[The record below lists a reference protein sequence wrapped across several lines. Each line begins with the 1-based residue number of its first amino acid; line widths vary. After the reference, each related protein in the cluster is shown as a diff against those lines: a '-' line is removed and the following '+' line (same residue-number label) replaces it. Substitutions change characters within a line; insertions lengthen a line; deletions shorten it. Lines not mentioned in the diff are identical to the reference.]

1 MGTESAN
8 QHTIFRQRCKFCGG
22 DHWNDL
28 CLDYATVEVRK
39 QLLKRQGMCFVCLK
53 RGHRAFECLNKNTCF
68 FCKRENHHHR
78 SLCHQNVNFVPLNR
92 TKLPNIKIEE
102 LSCSQDGSEVLIL
115 QRLHNAADKEQTSE
129 KSLTQYNRTLS
140 NVGGEYQILN
150 ELQQTKADLEESR
163 KENTTL
169 KEKMSKFEAEQ
180 ELLQTSV
187 SRFTDITQQLTNEI
201 IQVKEMVERCEHK
214 NRLLSMESQNSITGT
229 NTIAKG
235 NNTNKLQNNEQQRI
249 GAERK
254 FEDGNSDIRSLSITE
269 KLQKSWTRLQQTD
282 DHIEECSFL
291 ETEKAQR
298 RGVSFS
304 TDRQSAAGGTE
315 KDQVEN
321 KSNEMQILKPVFK
334 GLGLQKD
341 RKTASVDSFTH
352 NEQIVYAWVRML
364 AFLTKCKL
372 L

>member
-1 MGTESAN
+1 
-8 QHTIFRQRCKFCGG
+8 
-22 DHWNDL
+22 
-28 CLDYATVEVRK
+28 
-39 QLLKRQGMCFVCLK
+39 
-53 RGHRAFECLNKNTCF
+53 
-68 FCKRENHHHR
+68 
-78 SLCHQNVNFVPLNR
+78 
-92 TKLPNIKIEE
+92 
-102 LSCSQDGSEVLIL
+102 
-115 QRLHNAADKEQTSE
+115 
-129 KSLTQYNRTLS
+129 
-140 NVGGEYQILN
+140 
-150 ELQQTKADLEESR
+150 
-163 KENTTL
+163 
-169 KEKMSKFEAEQ
+169 
-180 ELLQTSV
+180 
-187 SRFTDITQQLTNEI
+187 
-201 IQVKEMVERCEHK
+201 MVERCEHK
-214 NRLLSMESQNSITGT
+214 NRLLSTEFQNSFTGT

-282 DHIEECSFL
+282 DHIEECSLL
-291 ETEKAQR
+291 ETEKAKR

-304 TDRQSAAGGTE
+304 TDRLSVAGGTE